1 MLLKRSKNSV
11 PNDTALAN
19 KGTANTMDKEASKR
33 INIGNGGR
41 IEVRVENGLD
51 SCTEAKL
58 AVVTVS
64 SQAAV
69 KKANGIPLI
78 TKDAYGGYRS
88 GLVKQLR
95 IGNLKYN
102 FAN

>member
-33 INIGNGGR
+33 INIGNGGK
-41 IEVRVENGLD
+41 IELRVENGLD

-58 AVVTVS
+58 TVS

-88 GLVKQLR
+88 GLVK